1 MSIRSPNRLLSVTQL
16 SEAYPREL
24 LADFTNGDFTLVTPD
39 GGIIV
44 HKNPKILT
52 FKMGSYSK
60 AVDPGDKQDVVLP
73 TFSLTI
79 GDSTKTIT
87 DFDPE
92 GGEIKQSWTLAEIG
106 AMAADGS
113 EPISG
118 DLVPKDGETVNIG
131 STTNHFHTAY
141 IDNVVGNADTATKLK
156 TPINF
161 KIGETTKKFDGSSDI
176 SWTLSEIGVFASDGS
191 SDMTGDIT
199 PSVDNEFNIGSTTKR
214 FHTIYATE
222 FTGNAATAS
231 KLAKEV
237 TLTVGKCARKFDG
250 SKDVTWP
257 LADCGFLAA
266 DGSVPLMGDL
276 VPGEASVTIG
286 SADHPLTGIFVNDIY
301 GNIETAT
308 KLANVVNIRIG
319 NVTKQWDG
327 SFDLSWLLEEM
338 GALGH
343 AGDVPIT
350 GTLKPFINKSINL
363 GTGDNMFKTIYSE
376 TFQGNATTAS
386 KLNEAVKLT
395 VGNCEKEFDGSE
407 DITWTLSDIG
417 AMAADGSQPITGD
430 IIPAD
435 GEEVNIGSTTN
446 VFKTI
451 YGDTFTGNA
460 ATASKLKDPFDLTI
474 GKTKKSIDGS
484 QAVTWTLAEIGAM
497 PADGSGSITGD
508 FKPET
513 NNTINLGDSTHIFN
527 TIYGTT
533 FTGNAATADKWK
545 VERKFTVG
553 KCERM
558 VDGTKDI
565 NWTLEDIGA
574 MPASG
579 GSIGNILPDDDGGDI
594 GSAAKPFNNIY
605 VTNVHGNATSADAWK
620 TARTLTVNSDASG
633 SVSIKGDADVTLS
646 LTVITMTGATAS
658 AAGKK
663 GFVPAP
669 AAGANTKFLRGD
681 ATWQT
686 IPLPSVMTGASA
698 LNDGASGLVP
708 KPTQANKVG
717 NQFLCAD
724 GTWTDITGL
733 FPSIPGVM
741 TAASA
746 SAAGS
751 SGLVPQPAVGA
762 NTKFL
767 RGDATWQTIPL
778 PSNMTAASA
787 SAAGAAGLV
796 PAPAAG
802 AQGKFLRG
810 DATWQTI
817 TIPGTMTGASASA
830 AGAAGLVPQP
840 AAGANT
846 KFLRGD
852 GTWQTL
858 SLGVMTGAT
867 ASTAGTSGTVPAP
880 AAGAEGLFLRGD
892 GVWAT
897 PTDNNNKV
905 TQTVTSTNAEYPLLF
920 KESTAVATIT
930 STARF
935 ASAITVNPSTGTIT
949 ATTFKGN
956 ASTASK
962 LGTAR
967 TIKLTSAVT
976 GSGSFD
982 GSGDLSITTTLAN
995 SGMTAGTYSHYSL
1008 YPARPTADNNN
1019 FSNAIFPSVS
1029 GIHNGTSTLTWT
1041 ARAAGTISFSYICTG
1056 ESGCDYFTFTNN
1068 GTAAVSNFVTAS
1080 HVPTIQSYSGAV
1092 VANAALVFTYRKDV
1106 SVSKFLDSCVVYN
1119 IQWTPSG
1126 GSAVNITA
1134 ANVDTYFITSAGAQS
1149 FGFMAARD
1157 VHDPVITYNAKGL
1170 ATGVVNRHYVRN
1182 AVTCGT
1188 VSTSWSGSASAGY
1201 TQVITVPGV
1210 FPGCRIA
1217 VDVIWSETF
1226 ATDVTANTNFAKIY
1240 RFAITA
1246 QNQITAY
1253 ATAATTAQFV
1263 IAVYIL

>member
-39 GGIIV
+39 GGTIV

-60 AVDPGDKQDVVLP
+60 AVDPGTKQDVVLP

-87 DFDPE
+87 DFDTTS
-92 GGEIKQSWTLAEIG
+92 GQIKQTWTLAEIG

-113 EPISG
+113 QPISG
-118 DLVPKDGETVNIG
+118 DLVPKDGETVNLG
-131 STTNHFHTAY
+131 SVTNHFHTAY

-161 KIGETTKKFDGSSDI
+161 TIGETTKKFDGSSDI
-176 SWTLSEIGVFASDGS
+176 SWSLSEIGVFATDGS

-199 PSVDNEFNIGSTTKR
+199 PSVNNQFNIGSLTKQ
-214 FHTIYATE
+214 FKTIYASE
-222 FTGNAATAS
+222 FTGNAATS
-231 KLAKEV
+231 DKWK
-237 TLTVGKCARKFDG
+237 TPRKFTVGKCERMVDG
-250 SKDVTWP
+250 SADVTWD
-257 LADCGFLAA
+257 LTECGFLAA
-266 DGSVPLMGDL
+266 DGSVPLTGDL
-276 VPGEASVTIG
+276 VPGDASVTIG
-286 SADHPLTGIFVNDIY
+286 SAEHPLEGIFVQNIY

-308 KLANVVNIRIG
+308 KLANVVNIRVG

-363 GTGDNMFKTIYSE
+363 GTGDSMFKVIYSE

-407 DITWTLSDIG
+407 DITWTLSEIG

-430 IIPAD
+430 LIPAD
-435 GEEVNIGSTTN
+435 GEDVNIGSTTN
-446 VFKTI
+446 KFKII

-460 ATASKLKDPFDLTI
+460 ATS
-474 GKTKKSIDGS
+474 
-484 QAVTWTLAEIGAM
+484 
-497 PADGSGSITGD
+497 
-508 FKPET
+508 
-513 NNTINLGDSTHIFN
+513 
-527 TIYGTT
+527 
-533 FTGNAATADKWK
+533 DKWK
-545 VERKFTVG
+545 TPRKFTVG

-558 VDGTKDI
+558 VDGSADVT
-565 NWTLEDIGA
+565 WTLEDIGA
-574 MPASG
+574 MPATG
-579 GSIGNILPDDDGGDI
+579 GNIGNILPTEDGGDI
-594 GSAAKPFNNIY
+594 GSPEKPFTNIY
-605 VTNVHGNATSADAWK
+605 VTNVHGNADTASEWK
-620 TARTLTVNSDASG
+620 MARTLTVSGDASG
-633 SVSIKGDADVTLS
+633 SVSVKGDADMSLS
-646 LTVITMTGATAS
+646 LTVITMTGASAS

-663 GFVPAP
+663 GLVPAPAAGAQTKFLRGDATWQTIPIPSTMTAATASAAGTAGIVPAPAAGAQVKFLRGDATWQTIPLPSVMTGASDLDNGASGLVPAPTAHNHIGQYFLCADGTWSDVTTQFPSIPTYSNMTAATASAAGKSGLVPAP

-686 IPLPSVMTGASA
+686 I
-698 LNDGASGLVP
+698 
-708 KPTQANKVG
+708 
-717 NQFLCAD
+717 
-724 GTWTDITGL
+724 
-733 FPSIPGVM
+733 SIPGVM
-741 TAASA
+741 TAATA
-746 SAAGS
+746 SAAGA
-751 SGLVPQPAVGA
+751 SGLVPQPTAGA

-767 RGDATWQTIPL
+767 RGDATWQTI
-778 PSNMTAASA
+778 
-787 SAAGAAGLV
+787 
-796 PAPAAG
+796 
-802 AQGKFLRG
+802 
-810 DATWQTI
+810 
-817 TIPGTMTGASASA
+817 TIPGVMTGATASA

-840 AAGANT
+840 TAGANT

-852 GTWQTL
+852 GTWQAVSVTV
-858 SLGVMTGAT
+858 SNMSGAT
-867 ASTAGTSGTVPAP
+867 ASAAGTAGLVPAP
-880 AAGAEGLFLRGD
+880 AAGANTLFLRGD
-892 GVWAT
+892 GTWAT
-897 PTDNNNKV
+897 PTDNDTNTKV
-905 TQTVTSTNAEYPLLF
+905 TCTVTTTNSNYPLLF
-920 KESTAVATIT
+920 KNTTATATIT
-930 STARF
+930 DTARF
-935 ASAITVNPSTGTIT
+935 ASAITVNPSTSTIT
-949 ATTFKGN
+949 ATNFAGN

-962 LGTAR
+962 LQTAR

-995 SGMTAGTYSHYSL
+995 SGMTAGTYYNNGVYPSTQAASSL
-1008 YPARPTADNNN
+1008 A
-1019 FSNAIFPSVS
+1019 NAIFPSTDGVHS
-1029 GIHNGTSTLTWT
+1029 GTSTLTWT

-1056 ESGCDYFTFTNN
+1056 ESASYDYFMFTNN
-1068 GTAAVSNFVTAS
+1068 GATAVAAYCTQSN
-1080 HVPTIQSYSGAV
+1080 VPTIGTYSGAV
-1092 VANAALVFTYRKDV
+1092 VANAPLVFTYKKDG
-1106 SVSKFLDSCVVYN
+1106 SVSKYLDSCVVYN
-1119 IQWTPSG
+1119 LTWTPSG

-1134 ANVDTYFITSAGAQS
+1134 ANVQTYFIPVAGNQA
-1149 FGFMAARD
+1149 FGFIAGRNIEDAG
-1157 VHDPVITYNAKGL
+1157 ITFNAKGL
-1170 ATGVVNRHYVRN
+1170 ATAINRRHYVRN
-1182 AVTCGT
+1182 AVTCGIVT
-1188 VSTSWSGSASAGY
+1188 TSWSGSASAGY

-1210 FPGCRIA
+1210 FPGCHIA
-1217 VDVIWSETF
+1217 VDVVWSETF

-1240 RFAITA
+1240 RYAITG